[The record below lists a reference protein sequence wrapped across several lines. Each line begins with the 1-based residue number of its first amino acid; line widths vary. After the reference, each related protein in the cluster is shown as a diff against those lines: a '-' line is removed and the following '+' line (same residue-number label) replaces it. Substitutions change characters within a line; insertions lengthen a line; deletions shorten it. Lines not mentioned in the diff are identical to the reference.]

1 MDTPT
6 YDVIVIGGG
15 PAGLTAATGA
25 ARAGLKVFC
34 LDKLAPGGALIN
46 LGELH
51 DFEEGSNGPDFS
63 ARLTDDATAAGVEL
77 GFGEVCAVTG
87 TGPFAVETTDGE
99 TYTARAIV
107 AATGLSK
114 GKLGLP
120 NEEEYEGRGL
130 SHCAHC
136 DAPLVAGQPVIVAGA
151 GGWAGLEARE
161 LMGVTSDITVI
172 DPRPGEALAGVKRL
186 EGRIVGLEGGNGL
199 EAIVVETAGQRKTI
213 PAAAVF
219 VYVGQSPA
227 AEFLPDSLARDAS
240 RHIVVDAEGRT
251 SIPTVFAAGDVR
263 AGTRYHLSDAI
274 ADGQRTAQAV
284 VSALKKS

>member
-6 YDVIVIGGG
+6 HDVIVIGAG

-34 LDKLAPGGALIN
+34 LDRLAPGGALIN

-51 DFEEGSNGPDFS
+51 DFGETSNGPDVAS
-63 ARLTDDATAAGVEL
+63 RLTDDATAAGVEL
-77 GFGEVCAVTG
+77 GFGEVGSVTG
-87 TGPFAVETTDGE
+87 TGPFEIETTDGE
-99 TYTARAIV
+99 RHAGRAIV
-107 AATGLSK
+107 VATGLNK
-114 GKLGLP
+114 GRLGLP

-136 DAPLVAGQPVIVAGA
+136 DGPLVAGQPVIVAGA
-151 GGWAGLEARE
+151 GGWADLEARE
-161 LMGVTSDITVI
+161 LVGVASEITVI
-172 DPRPGEALAGVKRL
+172 DTRPGDALPDIRRM
-186 EGRIVGLEGGNGL
+186 EGRIVGLEGSNGL
-199 EAIVVETAGQRKTI
+199 ESVIVEAAGQRKTI
-213 PAAAVF
+213 PTSAVF

-240 RHIVVDAEGRT
+240 GHIVTDAEGRT
-251 SIPTVFAAGDVR
+251 SMSTAFAAGDVR
-263 AGTRYHLSDAI
+263 SGARYCLADAI
-274 ADGQRTAQAV
+274 ADGQRAAQSV